1 MTSKKKMKR
10 MIISGVLLF
19 YAFSLL
25 FGFFVATND
34 VSRQFQNSY
43 EYRAFNS
50 FRAIT
55 ERYKEA
61 LDEEAVGEVA
71 GEKAGEIFGYYF
83 SNEFKYSPFPCVFA
97 VVDENLNLTH
107 IDKNFICIEMM
118 YDEGWAGYDTFIGID
133 EYLTEELKKE
143 MGAFIKKM
151 KKKSNGYDVF
161 KTELYY
167 DGEKY
172 IPVSI
177 ELGAYIER
185 KLVSESFKLS
195 DYEPNITLEHP
206 KISMS
211 AFFQELELP
220 FYHRDNL
227 KKYRQ
232 HLIEYFELN
241 RNNFSADGGGGSGGT
256 NDAQY
261 SMGFEVRGKGY
272 ELYTVGGFDILP
284 HVLFS
289 DSFYSS
295 AVLLGILF
303 SVAGLI
309 FYIICMKV
317 VKKNEKL
324 EEAKATFISAASHEL
339 KTPIA
344 VIQNR
349 CECLMEDVAPEKKD
363 RYLKAIHDEALRMDS
378 IVASLLNY
386 NRITQLTH
394 IEKEK
399 CDLTELLRQEIKSY
413 LAFAQKRGVIFDVS
427 GIERDVCA
435 VCNVGL
441 MKMAIDNYLSNAVKY
456 VQGEKRVTVNLR
468 KKEKGFIFEVI
479 NEADAI
485 SAADA
490 NEAWQELSKGD
501 KSRQRQGTSIGMG
514 LAICKRIFELH
525 DYKGYSRYKDG
536 SVTFVIEGN

>member
-1 MTSKKKMKR
+1 MTKKKMKR
-10 MIISGVLLF
+10 MIIGGVSLF
-19 YAFSLL
+19 YVFSLL

-34 VSRQFQNSY
+34 VSRKFRNNYGDRTFSY
-43 EYRAFNS
+43 FS
-50 FRAIT
+50 GIT
-55 ERYKEA
+55 ERYKRA
-61 LDEEAVGEVA
+61 LEEEKVGEIS
-71 GEKAGEIFGYYF
+71 GDRAGEIFGYYF
-83 SNEFKYSPFPCVFA
+83 SNEFKYSHFPCVFA

-143 MGAFIKKM
+143 MVAFIKKM

-167 DGEKY
+167 DGENY
-172 IPVSI
+172 IPVTVEI
-177 ELGAYIER
+177 GAYIER
-185 KLVSESFKLS
+185 KLVSENFRLS

-220 FYHRDNL
+220 YYHRNNL
-227 KKYRQ
+227 EKYRQ

-241 RNNFSADGGGGSGGT
+241 RDNFSADGGGGSAGT

-284 HVLFS
+284 HVLLS
-289 DSFYSS
+289 DSFYSY

-309 FYIICMKV
+309 FYSICMKV

-324 EEAKATFISAASHEL
+324 EQAKATFISAASHEL

-349 CECLMEDVAPEKKD
+349 CECLMEDIVPEKRD
-363 RYLKAIHDEALRMDS
+363 SYLKAIHNEALRMDG
-378 IVASLLNY
+378 IVASLLTY

-394 IEKEK
+394 IQKEK
-399 CDLTELLRQEIKSY
+399 CDLTELLRQELKSY
-413 LAFAQKRGVIFDVS
+413 LAFAQKSGVIFDVV
-427 GIERDVCA
+427 GIESNVC
-435 VCNVGL
+435 VSCNAEL
-441 MKMAIDNYLSNAVKY
+441 MKMAIDNYLSNAVRY
-456 VQGEKRVTVNLR
+456 ARGDRTVSVNLL
-468 KKEKGFIFEVI
+468 KKDKGFVFEVT
-479 NEADAI
+479 NEADE
-485 SAADA
+485 SSVV
-490 NEAWQELSKGD
+490 NSGEVWQEFSKGD
-501 KSRQRQGTSIGMG
+501 KSRQRQGTSVGMG
-514 LAICKRIFELH
+514 LAVCRKIFDLH
-525 DYKGYSRYKDG
+525 GYKGYSRYVDG
-536 SVTFVIEGN
+536 RVTFVIEGN